1 MSTEFWIVFQAF
13 VLLSLFLIIWYY
25 RKNARSVAEDKP
37 VVEENK
43 ISGESADQ
51 IVKLIEPLLK
61 EAESA
66 AEIFESQILE
76 KKQLIKQLNEK
87 LDSRIISLNLL
98 LNRADACLMN
108 NANMKSEAD
117 VSGIQEAILTLYKQG
132 YTTGAISKE
141 LSVSEKEIDLV
152 IGLKKKFL
160 AMEKNSDLSEM
171 R

>member
-1 MSTEFWIVFQAF
+1 MIFLPTEFWIIFQIC
-13 VLLSLFLIIWYY
+13 VLLFLFLIIWYFF
-25 RKNARSVAEDKP
+25 KNSKP
-37 VVEENK
+37 HVVEDNNK
-43 ISGESADQ
+43 ITSDSADQ
-51 IVKLIEPLLK
+51 IVKLLEPLLK

-66 AEIFESQILE
+66 AMVFESQILE
-76 KKQLIKQLNEK
+76 KKLLIKQLNEK

-108 NANMKSEAD
+108 NANIKTDID
-117 VSGIQEAILTLYKQG
+117 VAGIQEAILSLYKDG

-160 AMEKNSDLSEM
+160 VMEKNSELSELQ
-171 R
+171 

>member
-1 MSTEFWIVFQAF
+1 MVFQVC
-13 VLLSLFLIIWYY
+13 VLLFLFLIIWYFL
-25 RKNARSVAEDKP
+25 KNSRPAAVEDS
-37 VVEENK
+37 K
-43 ISGESADQ
+43 ITSESADQ
-51 IVKLIEPLLK
+51 IIKLLEPLLK

-66 AEIFESQILE
+66 ALVFESQILE

-98 LNRADACLMN
+98 LNRADACLLN
-108 NANMKSEAD
+108 NANLKTDID
-117 VSGIQEAILTLYKQG
+117 VAGIQEAILSLYKDG

-160 AMEKNSDLSEM
+160 AMEKNTEM
-171 R
+171 TKLQ

>member
-1 MSTEFWIVFQAF
+1 MIFLSTEFWIVFQIC
-13 VLLSLFLIIWYY
+13 VLLFLFLIIWYFF
-25 RKNARSVAEDKP
+25 KNSRPAA
-37 VVEENK
+37 VEENPVY
-43 ISGESADQ
+43 SESADQ
-51 IVKLIEPLLK
+51 IVKLLEPLLK

-66 AEIFESQILE
+66 AMVFESQILE

-108 NANMKSEAD
+108 NANLKAD
-117 VSGIQEAILTLYKQG
+117 IDVAGIQEAILSLYKEG
-132 YTTGAISKE
+132 YKTEAIAKE

-160 AMEKNSDLSEM
+160 AMEKNTESNELQ
-171 R
+171 